1 MWTRNTDTGKWF
13 NQIDALSKDS
23 YDSLKQDLQSVRL
36 YSKCLS
42 GSTYLPINNLNNIY
56 DTLSIDRVGYYIT
69 GLGGYPNPAYS
80 SFTIP
85 PITPIALNSSN
96 SNEFYNK
103 YLKEDAFT
111 LKNLFTPTRLINDQL
126 NNYLYVDVITTD
138 VILNI
143 GQTNVNLIIDGVKVI
158 EGHRVLIKNQTTQVT
173 LSSTIDPEVY
183 FSTTELA
190 ANYYEIENFVTDIT
204 YKYYNTQNGIY
215 TYTNNKLVK
224 TTDLDTYESSY
235 RYSVV
240 AKLGTQNRD
249 KQYHL
254 LRLKNGY
261 YPVSSENQ
269 NVEFEEK
276 HNWVLRHRVDYNNI
290 YDENYYDILHHT
302 SQSFYVGVDGRTYSI
317 PARTIAVGGF
327 GVIID
332 NQDQLTSSATFSQS
346 HIISNKY
353 KVNMNSISD
362 TSLYYWVCGDEGT
375 LLRVS
380 KIDFA
385 IKRIELDETS
395 NFTSISF
402 YNNLNGMV
410 VGKFNTIYWTND
422 GGDKWSK
429 ITYPEFDLY
438 SYNKVVQYDFN
449 KAYVGGE
456 AGVFIEFNYSGG
468 TWLAYKR
475 KVDKQLSLLDE
486 YILVEDIND
495 MFKTSWTKLD
505 SSTFSIDQLSNDFA
519 QSLIFTN
526 QIIDDYNTLQISIDS
541 KYFSDSFFQTSE
553 YLISFSIDLNGD
565 NIYQNSNYGAT
576 AGSPLTY
583 DIWQS
588 GTSSTNINFVHTFT
602 PDSIGNLPDG
612 TYTVSF
618 EIYYNYNS
626 TGPIIMPSDY
636 LPCSGSYTITTK
648 NGNLLLICTN
658 NDNVIC
664 YDIDGLAQNNDFI
677 YYGFSQSHSDIKTI
691 SRFYNS
697 PTVYIGGDQVYS
709 FTISDFLNIGN
720 TATNLSTSTSST
732 VVDIYANKIFSSK
745 DENSDH
751 PFIYFAGNNDLL
763 KTNNYPSSDYNDL
776 DPTFNSTIKS
786 KLLFLDYDI
795 ASKLNFFDGDG
806 QYRLPD
812 SVTFSSYPLIS
823 INATASIRLVST
835 PGPGHYIE
843 YQVVVNGDPI
853 THVLSFTTSMPETVA
868 ILTSIVNDVNSYQFV
883 YTADLVVNGTPPNYT
898 SSYIVLTGTPDN
910 SDVISFV
917 TGTCSFTASSFSG
930 GYASSG
936 LSVDSIYG
944 QHNWLDYYK
953 DSEKTFRYYTSME
966 DTNSVKF
973 STTFSYNNESIM
985 PTSFTFSSS
994 GISIELSDILP
1005 LAPSFL
1011 DNKSSRFIAG
1021 TISIATGMTSSYD
1034 LLLYDYLAIVKRH
1047 YGSMTS
1053 PNDDQIG
1060 DVLHLE
1066 SDVIDCNMVINNI
1079 LDDYVVETA
1088 WSPLSSG
1095 VPNNLIG
1102 MSFIDDNT
1110 GWVSGSGGIIL
1121 KTVDGG
1127 LTWNTQT
1134 SGTVNAL
1141 YTIQFLDANNGYAG
1155 GDSNTLLKTTD
1166 GGTTW
1171 TSIDPG
1177 TWTGK
1182 YRSMFFIDVN
1192 NGFVGGGN
1200 VSSVIRKTTDGGT
1213 TWSDSIIGYLGIYG
1227 LFFIDINNGWA
1238 VDFSGNIYNTQNSG
1252 MSWNLQWSVPGT
1264 PLNSVFFTD
1273 INNGYV
1279 SGREVILKTTNGG
1292 VSWVTEVN
1300 TVLDDFYS
1308 KIIFTDANTG
1318 WVFGGTISTDNSI
1331 ILNTTDAGVTWNDH
1345 PTYVTDRLTNGAFP
1359 SPHIGYSCGLNGTI
1373 LKYTLIG
1380 VYRYLYCYSNFNGN
1394 IINNLKSTTNPIT
1407 ISNLNKYKS
1416 VDDLTYKFNLHP
1428 VSIGYGLT
1436 TSNNDIVI
1444 SANFNNKTSYYNME
1458 STIVSNETKD
1468 MLYKESFLDFGYS
1481 PTYNILDYLSKINSV
1496 FLPTK
1501 EFIILP
1507 TYIGI
1512 PGNNGSSFTPNDIY
1526 IDPSVGLQPGTYS
1539 TWYRNGTNQIM
1550 FGSNLKFYW
1559 DSLLI
1564 NTFIDM
1570 TINNSF
1576 TLDRLLITKKYYD
1589 SNLDGY
1595 VMEFHKKLDIT
1606 STLGVSSFNLR
1617 TRNTLQ
1623 EISDDLQLLNN
1634 IQRTSTNKSV
1644 QDPLLFVTLEN
1655 ELKSK
1660 FSTDSY
1666 LKALVSD
1673 VDIRHYVTAL
1683 IYIDSNNDLAMNV
1696 ANLERDVIFSIT
1708 GTLPS
1713 SVSGFTNKLAIN
1725 IPGHNLS
1732 VGDFIYVEF
1741 NGGVGSSQEL
1751 NPGYFGYQT
1760 VIDIS
1765 TNNIT
1770 VTTSKDY
1777 GNIPY
1782 VTDSGIAT
1790 FIKKD
1795 PFFNYQPIDIFDLGS
1810 DQKVTRSVEVR
1821 PENTKLD
1828 GYTYSIVNL
1837 DLTKYKFQFVDGLSL
1852 DEVNRSFP
1860 WLLEAEISDAII
1872 GRDTNGPIWYSGIWR
1887 CGRWF
1892 GGTWLSGKWLGGDW
1906 YGGTWSSYN
1915 TQYKVTSVQVDTSY
1929 VDNTTS
1935 KWFGGRWFDGTWNG
1949 GTWYSGRRYDGDWKQ
1964 GNWYNG
1970 IWNDG
1975 HWYSGNFEGGI
1986 WVQGTWDS
1994 GIFNCNSKPSYWI
2007 YGSFNSGDFENG
2019 MWYNGQFGNTN
2030 NIQSRFGTKSTN
2042 SRTSTW
2048 HGGNWLYGEFH
2059 SYLNTNSQT
2068 GSPDVS
2074 DIHKYSIWKTGNWH
2088 NGDFYGGIAF
2098 DINFRKGIW
2107 HGGILEEIQ
2116 VIGVNSILPATYST
2130 NSIVINGIFKFNI
2143 GDEIWIIDDDTNGA
2157 YASLG
2162 SNTTPMK
2169 YRINKIVEDS
2179 TVSQTT
2185 LSLNYDLSKLG
2196 VTSSVASATYSNYET
2211 GLRVVSYFKDSN
2223 WQSGIW
2229 TNGIFDGGQF
2239 DSGIWYNG
2247 VFIQGQ
2253 WGN

>member
-190 ANYYEIENFVTDIT
+190 SNYYEIENFVTDIT

-302 SQSFYVGVDGRTYSI
+302 SQSFYVDVDGRTYSI
-317 PARTIAVGGF
+317 PDRTIAVGGF

-380 KIDFA
+380 KIDFD

-468 TWLAYKR
+468 TWLSYKR
-475 KVDKQLSLLDE
+475 KVAKQLSLLDE

-526 QIIDDYNTLQISIDS
+526 QIIDDYNTLQISVDS

-565 NIYQNSNYGAT
+565 NIYQNSNYGVTA

-626 TGPIIMPSDY
+626 TGPIIMPSGY
-636 LPCSGSYTITTK
+636 LPCSGSYTTTTK

-658 NDNVIC
+658 NDNIIC

-751 PFIYFAGNNDLL
+751 PFIYFAGNNALL

-812 SVTFSSYPLIS
+812 SVTFSSYP
-823 INATASIRLVST
+823 
-835 PGPGHYIE
+835 
-843 YQVVVNGDPI
+843 
-853 THVLSFTTSMPETVA
+853 
-868 ILTSIVNDVNSYQFV
+868 
-883 YTADLVVNGTPPNYT
+883 
-898 SSYIVLTGTPDN
+898 
-910 SDVISFV
+910 
-917 TGTCSFTASSFSG
+917 G
-930 GYASSG
+930 GYTSSG

-944 QHNWLDYYK
+944 QYNWLDYYK
-953 DSEKTFRYYTSME
+953 DAEKTFRYYTSME
-966 DTNSVKF
+966 DANVVKF
-973 STTFSYNNESIM
+973 SSNFSYNDESSL
-985 PTSFTFSSS
+985 PTTFTFSSS
-994 GISIELSDILP
+994 GVGIELSDILP
-1005 LAPSFL
+1005 IAPSFL
-1011 DNKSSRFIAG
+1011 DSTSSRFISGGTAIAAG
-1021 TISIATGMTSSYD
+1021 FTSSHD
-1034 LLLYDYLAIVKRH
+1034 MLLYDYLAVFKRTYVGITSSNGIVV
-1047 YGSMTS
+1047 
-1053 PNDDQIG
+1053 DQIG
-1060 DVLHLE
+1060 DVLHLI
-1066 SDVIDCNMVINNI
+1066 SDAIDCNLVINYI
-1079 LDDYVVETA
+1079 MDDVI
-1088 WSPLSSG
+1088 SG
-1095 VPNNLIG
+1095 DL
-1102 MSFIDDNT
+1102 
-1110 GWVSGSGGIIL
+1110 
-1121 KTVDGG
+1121 
-1127 LTWNTQT
+1127 
-1134 SGTVNAL
+1134 
-1141 YTIQFLDANNGYAG
+1141 
-1155 GDSNTLLKTTD
+1155 
-1166 GGTTW
+1166 
-1171 TSIDPG
+1171 
-1177 TWTGK
+1177 
-1182 YRSMFFIDVN
+1182 
-1192 NGFVGGGN
+1192 
-1200 VSSVIRKTTDGGT
+1200 
-1213 TWSDSIIGYLGIYG
+1213 
-1227 LFFIDINNGWA
+1227 
-1238 VDFSGNIYNTQNSG
+1238 
-1252 MSWNLQWSVPGT
+1252 
-1264 PLNSVFFTD
+1264 
-1273 INNGYV
+1273 
-1279 SGREVILKTTNGG
+1279 
-1292 VSWVTEVN
+1292 
-1300 TVLDDFYS
+1300 
-1308 KIIFTDANTG
+1308 
-1318 WVFGGTISTDNSI
+1318 
-1331 ILNTTDAGVTWNDH
+1331 
-1345 PTYVTDRLTNGAFP
+1345 
-1359 SPHIGYSCGLNGTI
+1359 
-1373 LKYTLIG
+1373 
-1380 VYRYLYCYSNFNGN
+1380 YRYIYCYSNFNGN
-1394 IINNLKSTTNPIT
+1394 IINNLKSTSNTIT
-1407 ISNLNKYKS
+1407 VTNLNQYTD
-1416 VDDLTYKFNLHP
+1416 VNDLVYKFNLHP

-1436 TSNNDIVI
+1436 LSNNDIVI

-1458 STIVSNETKD
+1458 STIISNETKD

-1507 TYIGI
+1507 AYIGI

-1526 IDPSVGLQPGTYS
+1526 IDPSVGLQPGTYN

-1683 IYIDSNNDLAMNV
+1683 IYIDFNNDLAMNV

-1935 KWFGGRWFDGTWNG
+1935 KWFGGRWVDGTWNG
-1949 GTWYSGRRYDGDWKQ
+1949 GTWYGGRRYAGDWKQ

-2019 MWYNGQFGNTN
+2019 VWYNGQFGNTN

>member
-1 MWTRNTDTGKWF
+1 MWTRNSDTGKWF
-13 NQIDALSKDS
+13 NQIDSLSKDS

-42 GSTYLPINNLNNIY
+42 GSTYLPINNLDNIY
-56 DTLSIDRVGYYIT
+56 DTLSINRVGYYIT
-69 GLGGYPNPAYS
+69 DPYNLIT
-80 SFTIP
+80 TIP
-85 PITPIALNSSN
+85 STPISLNSSN

-111 LKNLFTPTRLINDQL
+111 LKNLFTPTKLINDQL
-126 NNYLYVDVITTD
+126 DNYLYVDVITNGT
-138 VILNI
+138 VSNI
-143 GQTNVNLIIDGVKVI
+143 GQTNVHLIIDGIKLI
-158 EGHRVLIKNQTTQVT
+158 EGHRVLIKDQTSQVT
-173 LSSTIDPEVY
+173 LSSTVDPEVY
-183 FSTTELA
+183 FSTIELVS
-190 ANYYEIENFVTDIT
+190 NYYDIENFVTDVT
-204 YKYYNTQNGIY
+204 YEYHNNQNGIY

-224 TTDLDTYESSY
+224 TSDLETYDSSY

-261 YPVSSENQ
+261 YPLSSENQ
-269 NVEFEEK
+269 NIEFSEK

-290 YDENYYDILHHT
+290 YDVNYYDILHHT
-302 SQSFYVGVDGRTYSI
+302 NQFIYDSVDGRTYSI

-327 GVIID
+327 GVIIN
-332 NQDQLTSSATFSQS
+332 NQDELTSSATFSQS

-353 KVNMNSISD
+353 KVNINSISA
-362 TSLYYWVCGDEGT
+362 TGLYYWLCGDEGT

-380 KIDFA
+380 KVDFM
-385 IKRIELDETS
+385 IKSIELGETS

-410 VGKFNTIYWTND
+410 VGKFNTIYWTKD
-422 GGDKWSK
+422 GGDNWSK

-456 AGVFIEFNYSGG
+456 AGVFIEFDYSGN

-475 KVDKQLSLLDE
+475 KVAKQLNTLDE

-519 QSLIFTN
+519 QSLVFTN
-526 QIIDDYNTLQISIDS
+526 QIIDDYNTLQISVDS
-541 KYFSDSFFQTSE
+541 IYFSDSFFQTSE

-626 TGPIIMPSDY
+626 TGPIIMPSGY
-636 LPCSGSYTITTK
+636 LPCSGSYTIVTK
-648 NGNLLLICTN
+648 NGKLLLICTN
-658 NDNVIC
+658 NDNIIC
-664 YDIDGLAQNNDFI
+664 YDIENLANNNDFI
-677 YYGFSQSHSDIKTI
+677 YYGFSQSHSDVKTI

-709 FTISDFLNIGN
+709 FTVSDFLNIGN
-720 TATNLSTSTSST
+720 TATNLSTSTSSI
-732 VVDIYANKIFSSK
+732 VVDLYTNKIFSAK
-745 DENSDH
+745 DENSIND
-751 PFIYFAGNNDLL
+751 FIYFAGNNALL

-823 INATASIRLVST
+823 
-835 PGPGHYIE
+835 
-843 YQVVVNGDPI
+843 
-853 THVLSFTTSMPETVA
+853 
-868 ILTSIVNDVNSYQFV
+868 
-883 YTADLVVNGTPPNYT
+883 
-898 SSYIVLTGTPDN
+898 
-910 SDVISFV
+910 
-917 TGTCSFTASSFSG
+917 
-930 GYASSG
+930 G

-966 DTNSVKF
+966 DSNSVKF

-1021 TISIATGMTSSYD
+1021 TISIDTGVTSSYD
-1034 LLLYDYLAIVKRH
+1034 LLLYDYLAIVKRY

-1053 PNDDQIG
+1053 SNDDQIG

-1079 LDDYVVETA
+1079 LDDYIVVPVPI

-1177 TWTGK
+1177 TWTGS

-1192 NGFVGGGN
+1192 NGFVGGG

-1238 VDFSGNIYNTQNSG
+1238 VDFSGHIYNTQNSG
-1252 MSWNLQWSVPGT
+1252 ISWNLQWTVPST
-1264 PLNSVFFTD
+1264 PLSSVFFTD

-1279 SGREVILKTTNGG
+1279 SGRKVILKTTNGG

-1300 TVLDDFYS
+1300 TVLDDAYS
-1308 KIIFTDANTG
+1308 KILFTDANTG
-1318 WVFGGTISTDNSI
+1318 WVFGGTVSSDGSI
-1331 ILNTTDAGVTWNDH
+1331 ILNTTNAGVTWNDH
-1345 PTYVTDRLTNGAFP
+1345 PSYATDRLTNGAFP
-1359 SPHIGYSCGLNGTI
+1359 SPNVGYACGLNGKI
-1373 LKYTLIG
+1373 LKSISTEL
-1380 VYRYLYCYSNFNGN
+1380 YRYLYCYSNFNGN
-1394 IINNLKSTTNPIT
+1394 IINNLKSTSNNIT
-1407 ISNLNKYKS
+1407 ITNLNKY
-1416 VDDLTYKFNLHP
+1416 VDTNDLLYKFNLHP

-1436 TSNNDIVI
+1436 SSNSDIVV

-1458 STIVSNETKD
+1458 STIFADETKD

-1496 FLPTK
+1496 FSPTK
-1501 EFIILP
+1501 EFTIMP
-1507 TYIGI
+1507 SYINL
-1512 PGNNGSSFTPNDIY
+1512 PGNDGSSFSPSNIY
-1526 IDPSVGLQPGTYS
+1526 IDPSVGPQSGTYS
-1539 TWYRNGTNQIM
+1539 TWQRNGTNQIM
-1550 FGSNLKFYW
+1550 FGSNFKFHW
-1559 DSLLI
+1559 ESLLI

-1570 TINNSF
+1570 TVSSSIFGSV
-1576 TLDRLLITKKYYD
+1576 TIDRLLITKKYYD
-1589 SNLDGY
+1589 STLDGY
-1595 VMEFHKKLDIT
+1595 VMEFHKKLDIP
-1606 STLGVSSFNLR
+1606 STFTVTYFNLLS
-1617 TRNTLQ
+1617 RNTLQ
-1623 EISDDLQLLNN
+1623 KISDDLQLLNN
-1634 IQRTSTNKSV
+1634 IQRTSTDKSI
-1644 QDPLLFVTLEN
+1644 QYLDTFVTLEN

-1666 LKALVSD
+1666 LKVLVSD
-1673 VDIRHYVTAL
+1673 VDIRHHLTSIIYV
-1683 IYIDSNNDLAMNV
+1683 DSDNELAMNIV
-1696 ANLERDVIFSIT
+1696 NLERDIIYNLT
-1708 GTLPS
+1708 GTIPS
-1713 SVSGFTNKLAIN
+1713 SVSGFTNKLGIDV
-1725 IPGHNLS
+1725 PGHNLS

-1741 NGGVGSSQEL
+1741 TGGTGSSQEL
-1751 NPGYFGYQT
+1751 NPDYFGYQT
-1760 VIDIS
+1760 VIDVAP
-1765 TNNIT
+1765 NNVTI
-1770 VTTSKDY
+1770 TTSKDY

-1782 VTDSGIAT
+1782 VSDYGTIT
-1790 FIKKD
+1790 FVKKD
-1795 PFFNYQPIDIFDLGS
+1795 PFFNYQPIDLFNLGS
-1810 DQKVTRSVEVR
+1810 DQKVTRSIEVR
-1821 PENTKLD
+1821 PENTKLS
-1828 GYTYSIVNL
+1828 GYTYSIANI
-1837 DLTKYKFQFVDGLSL
+1837 DLAKYKFQFVDGLSL
-1852 DEVNRSFP
+1852 DEVNTNFP

-1872 GRDTNGPIWYSGIWR
+1872 GRDTNGPIWYSGTWR

-1892 GGTWLSGKWLGGDW
+1892 GGTWVSGKWLGGDW
-1906 YGGTWSSYN
+1906 YDGTWNSYN
-1915 TQYKVTSVQVDTSY
+1915 TKYKVTSVQVDTSY
-1929 VDNTTS
+1929 IDNTTS
-1935 KWFGGRWFDGTWNG
+1935 KWFGGRWFNGTWNG
-1949 GTWYSGRRYDGDWKQ
+1949 GTWYGGRRYAGDWKK

-1986 WVQGTWDS
+1986 WVQGVWDS
-1994 GIFNCNSKPSYWI
+1994 GIFNCDSKPSYWI

-2019 MWYNGQFGNTN
+2019 IWYNGQFGNMM

-2048 HGGNWLYGEFH
+2048 HGGNWLSGQFH
-2059 SYLNTNSQT
+2059 SYLNINDQ

-2074 DIHKYSIWKTGNWH
+2074 DIHKYSIWRTGNW
-2088 NGDFYGGIAF
+2088 NSGDFYGGIAF
-2098 DINFRKGIW
+2098 NINFRSGTW

-2143 GDEIWIIDDDTNGA
+2143 GDDLWIIDDDTNGA
-2157 YASLG
+2157 YSPLG
-2162 SNTTPMK
+2162 NNSNPMK
-2169 YRINKIVEDS
+2169 YRINKVVEDTS
-2179 TVSQTT
+2179 SQQTT
-2185 LSLNYDLSKLG
+2185 VSLNYDLSKLG
-2196 VTSSVASATYSNYET
+2196 VTYSVATATYSNYET
-2211 GLRVVSYFKDSN
+2211 GLRAVSYFRHSN

-2229 TNGIFDGGQF
+2229 TNGIFNGGHF
-2239 DSGIWYNG
+2239 TSGIWYNG
-2247 VFIQGQ
+2247 VFLSGT
-2253 WGN
+2253 WGS

>member
-475 KVDKQLSLLDE
+475 KVAKQLSLLDE

-553 YLISFSIDLNGD
+553 YLISFRIDLNGD
-565 NIYQNSNYGAT
+565 NTYQNSNYGATT

-612 TYTVSF
+612 TCTVSF

-626 TGPIIMPSDY
+626 TGPIIMPSVY
-636 LPCSGSYTITTK
+636 LLCSGSYTITTK

-751 PFIYFAGNNDLL
+751 PFIYFAGNNALL

-812 SVTFSSYPLIS
+812 SVTFSSS
-823 INATASIRLVST
+823 TASLQISSVS
-835 PGPGHYIE
+835 
-843 YQVVVNGDPI
+843 
-853 THVLSFTTSMPETVA
+853 
-868 ILTSIVNDVNSYQFV
+868 
-883 YTADLVVNGTPPNYT
+883 
-898 SSYIVLTGTPDN
+898 
-910 SDVISFV
+910 
-917 TGTCSFTASSFSG
+917 
-930 GYASSG
+930 
-936 LSVDSIYG
+936 G
-944 QHNWLDYYK
+944 QYNWLDYYK
-953 DSEKTFRYYTSME
+953 DAEKTFRYYTSME
-966 DTNSVKF
+966 DANVVKF
-973 STTFSYNNESIM
+973 SSNFSYNDESSL
-985 PTSFTFSSS
+985 PTTFTFSSS
-994 GISIELSDILP
+994 GVGIELSDILP
-1005 LAPSFL
+1005 IAPSFL
-1011 DNKSSRFIAG
+1011 DSTSSRFISGGTAIAAG
-1021 TISIATGMTSSYD
+1021 FTSSHD
-1034 LLLYDYLAIVKRH
+1034 MLLYDYLAVFKRTYVGITSSNGIVV
-1047 YGSMTS
+1047 
-1053 PNDDQIG
+1053 DQIG
-1060 DVLHLE
+1060 DVLHLI
-1066 SDVIDCNMVINNI
+1066 SDAIDCNLVINYI
-1079 LDDYVVETA
+1079 MDDVI
-1088 WSPLSSG
+1088 SG
-1095 VPNNLIG
+1095 DL
-1102 MSFIDDNT
+1102 
-1110 GWVSGSGGIIL
+1110 
-1121 KTVDGG
+1121 
-1127 LTWNTQT
+1127 
-1134 SGTVNAL
+1134 
-1141 YTIQFLDANNGYAG
+1141 
-1155 GDSNTLLKTTD
+1155 
-1166 GGTTW
+1166 
-1171 TSIDPG
+1171 
-1177 TWTGK
+1177 
-1182 YRSMFFIDVN
+1182 
-1192 NGFVGGGN
+1192 
-1200 VSSVIRKTTDGGT
+1200 
-1213 TWSDSIIGYLGIYG
+1213 
-1227 LFFIDINNGWA
+1227 
-1238 VDFSGNIYNTQNSG
+1238 
-1252 MSWNLQWSVPGT
+1252 
-1264 PLNSVFFTD
+1264 
-1273 INNGYV
+1273 
-1279 SGREVILKTTNGG
+1279 
-1292 VSWVTEVN
+1292 
-1300 TVLDDFYS
+1300 
-1308 KIIFTDANTG
+1308 
-1318 WVFGGTISTDNSI
+1318 
-1331 ILNTTDAGVTWNDH
+1331 
-1345 PTYVTDRLTNGAFP
+1345 
-1359 SPHIGYSCGLNGTI
+1359 
-1373 LKYTLIG
+1373 
-1380 VYRYLYCYSNFNGN
+1380 YRYIYCYSNFNGN
-1394 IINNLKSTTNPIT
+1394 IINNLKSTSNTIT
-1407 ISNLNKYKS
+1407 VTNLNQYTD
-1416 VDDLTYKFNLHP
+1416 VNDLVYKFNLHP

-1436 TSNNDIVI
+1436 LSNNDIVI